1 MSGLNP
7 ETLAQAKQLLS
18 LYPHRR
24 SALIPLCHLAQ
35 SQDGW
40 LTRQAMCDIAELVG
54 ITPAEVLGTV
64 SFYEMFHTEP
74 IGRYLISVCTN
85 ISCMLGGAY
94 DLLDHIK
101 KRLKVSP
108 DGTTSDGLFTLQE
121 AECLAGCDKGPCV
134 TVNHRY
140 VDANTSDTF
149 DALVEQLKAGSL
161 EDAIPVHGVLIRV
174 KRERGR
180 EDVKDDGVEV
190 AT

>member
-1 MSGLNP
+1 
-7 ETLAQAKQLLS
+7 
-18 LYPHRR
+18 
-24 SALIPLCHLAQ
+24 
-35 SQDGW
+35 
-40 LTRQAMCDIAELVG
+40 MCDIAELVG

-180 EDVKDDGVEV
+180 EAVKDDGVEV